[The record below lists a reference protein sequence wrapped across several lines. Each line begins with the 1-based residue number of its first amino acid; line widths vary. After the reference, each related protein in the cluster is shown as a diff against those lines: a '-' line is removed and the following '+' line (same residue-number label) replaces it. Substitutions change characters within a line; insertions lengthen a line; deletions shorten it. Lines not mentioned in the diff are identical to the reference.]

1 MQLDNID
8 DGMLDTIADLVL
20 DKLLYKMKNEI
31 HAMTPLS
38 VEDLIRGQMPFKE
51 SDEEFLIAELARLM
65 TLLNMYEE
73 KEQYTKAA
81 IIKRKLEIIQKRLDK
96 L

>member
-51 SDEEFLIAELARLM
+51 SDEEFLVAELARLM

-81 IIKRKLEIIQKRLDK
+81 IIKRKLEIIQKRLDR

>member
-1 MQLDNID
+1 MSLDNID

-51 SDEEFLIAELARLM
+51 SDEEFLVAELARLM

>member
-38 VEDLIRGQMPFKE
+38 VEDIICGQMPFKE

-65 TLLNMYEE
+65 TLLGMYEE

-81 IIKRKLEIIQKRLDK
+81 IIKRKLDIIQKRLDK

>member
-1 MQLDNID
+1 MSLDNID

>member
-8 DGMLDTIADLVL
+8 DNMLDTIADLVL

-31 HAMTPLS
+31 HAITPLS

-65 TLLNMYEE
+65 TLLNIYED

-81 IIKRKLEIIQKRLDK
+81 IIKRKLDIIQNKLDK

>member
-81 IIKRKLEIIQKRLDK
+81 IIKRKLEIIQKRLDR

>member
-65 TLLNMYEE
+65 TLLSMYEE

-81 IIKRKLEIIQKRLDK
+81 IIKRKLDIIQKRLDK

>member
-38 VEDLIRGQMPFKE
+38 VEDIIRGQMPFKE

-65 TLLNMYEE
+65 TLLGMYEE

-81 IIKRKLEIIQKRLDK
+81 IIKRKLDIIQKRLDK

>member
-51 SDEEFLIAELARLM
+51 SDEEFLVAELARLM
-65 TLLNMYEE
+65 TLLNIYEE

>member
-8 DGMLDTIADLVL
+8 DNMLDTIADLVL

-31 HAMTPLS
+31 HAITPLS

-65 TLLNMYEE
+65 TLLNIYEE

-81 IIKRKLEIIQKRLDK
+81 IIKRKLDIIQNRLDK

>member
-1 MQLDNID
+1 MQLDNIED
-8 DGMLDTIADLVL
+8 NMLDTIADLVL

-31 HAMTPLS
+31 HAITPLS

-65 TLLNMYEE
+65 TLLNIYEE

-81 IIKRKLEIIQKRLDK
+81 IIKRKLDIIQNRLDK

>member
-38 VEDLIRGQMPFKE
+38 VEDIIRGQMPFKE

-65 TLLNMYEE
+65 TLLNLQMV
-73 KEQYTKAA
+73 
-81 IIKRKLEIIQKRLDK
+81 IMINLLPLFI
-96 L
+96 

>member
-1 MQLDNID
+1 
-8 DGMLDTIADLVL
+8 
-20 DKLLYKMKNEI
+20 
-31 HAMTPLS
+31 
-38 VEDLIRGQMPFKE
+38 MPFKE

-65 TLLNMYEE
+65 TLLGMYEE

-81 IIKRKLEIIQKRLDK
+81 IIKRKLDIIQKRLDK

>member
-65 TLLNMYEE
+65 TLLSMYEE

-81 IIKRKLEIIQKRLDK
+81 IIKRKLDIIQNK
-96 L
+96 LNNL

>member
-1 MQLDNID
+1 MTLDNID
-8 DGMLDTIADLVL
+8 DCMLDTIADLVL

-65 TLLNMYEE
+65 TLLSMYEE

-81 IIKRKLEIIQKRLDK
+81 IIKRKLDIIQKRLDK

>member
-8 DGMLDTIADLVL
+8 DNMLDTIADLVL

-31 HAMTPLS
+31 HAITPLS

-51 SDEEFLIAELARLM
+51 SDEEFLISELARLM
-65 TLLNMYEE
+65 TLLNIYED

-81 IIKRKLEIIQKRLDK
+81 IIKRKLDIIQNRLDK

>member
-51 SDEEFLIAELARLM
+51 SDEEFLVAELARLM

>member
-1 MQLDNID
+1 
-8 DGMLDTIADLVL
+8 
-20 DKLLYKMKNEI
+20 MKNEI

-51 SDEEFLIAELARLM
+51 SDEEFLVAELARLM
-65 TLLNMYEE
+65 TLLNIYEE

>member
-51 SDEEFLIAELARLM
+51 SDEEFLVAELARLM
-65 TLLNMYEE
+65 TLLNLYEDREEYE
-73 KEQYTKAA
+73 KCAGVK
-81 IIKRKLEIIQKRLDK
+81 KHLDK
-96 L
+96 INKIVENL

>member
-65 TLLNMYEE
+65 TLLNLYED
-73 KEQYTKAA
+73 KEQYRKAA
-81 IIKRKLEIIQKRLDK
+81 IIKNKLKIIQNKLDK

>member
-8 DGMLDTIADLVL
+8 DNMLDTIADLVL

-73 KEQYTKAA
+73 KEQYNKAA
-81 IIKRKLEIIQKRLDK
+81 IIKRKLDIIQNRLDK

>member
-51 SDEEFLIAELARLM
+51 SDEEFLVAELARLM
-65 TLLNMYEE
+65 TLLNLYED
-73 KEQYTKAA
+73 KEQYRKAA
-81 IIKRKLEIIQKRLDK
+81 IIKNKLNIIQKKLDN

>member
-38 VEDLIRGQMPFKE
+38 VEDIIRGQMPFKE
-51 SDEEFLIAELARLM
+51 SDEEFLIAETARLM
-65 TLLNMYEE
+65 TLLHLYEDKQE
-73 KEQYTKAA
+73 YMKAA
-81 IIKRKLEIIQKRLDK
+81 IIKRKLDIIQKRLDK

>member
-38 VEDLIRGQMPFKE
+38 VEDIIRGQMPFKE

-65 TLLNMYEE
+65 TLLSMYEE

-81 IIKRKLEIIQKRLDK
+81 IIKRKLDIIQKRLDK

>member
-1 MQLDNID
+1 MSLDNID

-65 TLLNMYEE
+65 TLLHMYED
-73 KEQYTKAA
+73 KEQYMKAA
-81 IIKRKLEIIQKRLDK
+81 MIKRKLEIIQKRLDK